1 MYPKHSCHFRQTVGG
16 CHNICIQFLILYRAV
31 IGLRSIPSFKALLC
45 HSALAQDIDH
55 IKMPFGN
62 QFVSS
67 RFFQPKEVPVY
78 LTGEFFAAGLALPNN
93 VTVDDVEVPLRNLGI
108 FLK

>member
-1 MYPKHSCHFRQTVGG
+1 MPAHSNQLEASLGGNAVDILAIGVKHSCNLRQTVGG

-31 IGLRSIPSFKALLC
+31 IGLRSIPSFKALLG

-67 RFFQPKEVPVY
+67 RFFQPKAQY
-78 LTGEFFAAGLALPNN
+78 KLLP
-93 VTVDDVEVPLRNLGI
+93 
-108 FLK
+108 

>member
-1 MYPKHSCHFRQTVGG
+1 MPAHSNQLEASLGGNAVDILAIGVKHSCNLWQTVGG
-16 CHNICIQFLILYRAV
+16 CHNICIKFLILYRAV
-31 IGLRSIPSFKALLC
+31 IGLSFKALLG

-67 RFFQPKEVPVY
+67 RFFQPK
-78 LTGEFFAAGLALPNN
+78 ALSK
-93 VTVDDVEVPLRNLGI
+93 LLH
-108 FLK
+108 

>member
-1 MYPKHSCHFRQTVGG
+1 MILCNLDPPKQVFFYFS
-16 CHNICIQFLILYRAV
+16 IQFLILYRAV

-67 RFFQPKEVPVY
+67 RFFQPK
-78 LTGEFFAAGLALPNN
+78 ALSK
-93 VTVDDVEVPLRNLGI
+93 LLH
-108 FLK
+108 